1 MALNTVA
8 ISGNVTRDPELRD
21 AGGTPLL
28 RFGVAVN
35 NRKRDA
41 KGIWVDDPCF
51 VECEL
56 WGSRADAVEK
66 YLKKGMKVSIQ
77 GSLRYHA
84 WEAKDGSKRSQLTVN
99 VREIELPA
107 RVDAQQAAKPAESGY
122 DVPF

>member
-1 MALNTVA
+1 MPVNTVC

-41 KGIWVDDPCF
+41 KGNWVDDPCF

-56 WGSRADAVEK
+56 WGARADAVEK
-66 YLKKGMKVSIQ
+66 FLKKGMKVTVQ

-84 WEAKDGSKRSQLTVN
+84 WEAKDGSKRSQLTVV

-107 RVDAQQAAKPAESGY
+107 RVDAQRASKNDYDG

>member
-21 AGGTPLL
+21 AGGTQLL

-41 KGIWVDDPCF
+41 KGNWVDDPCF

-56 WGSRADAVEK
+56 WGQRAESMVLF
-66 YLKKGMKVSIQ
+66 LKKGMKVSVQ

-99 VREIELPA
+99 VRDIELPA
-107 RVDAQQAAKPAESGY
+107 RVDAQQAAKPAASGY